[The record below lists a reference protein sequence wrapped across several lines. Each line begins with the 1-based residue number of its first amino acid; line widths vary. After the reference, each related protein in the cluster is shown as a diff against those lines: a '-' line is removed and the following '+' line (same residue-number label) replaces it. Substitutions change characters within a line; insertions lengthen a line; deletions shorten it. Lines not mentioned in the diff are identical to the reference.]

1 MSEINAR
8 KVPARTRGRAD
19 TRASVLIYRSPSRLC
34 ETERSASDRDDGFI
48 AEKNRSN
55 PTRRAVIPTKSIGDR
70 WQREGGGRG
79 KTQREDRLITLIIA
93 RHPRDGPL
101 RGTGASAPSD
111 RKHTSVNRC
120 RRLTFSRDTRKP
132 RSLALFGSRVSRLFR
147 NFVYRAFLPGRI
159 GRQAAR
165 RASPK

>member
-70 WQREGGGRG
+70 WQREGGGGER
-79 KTQREDRLITLIIA
+79 
-93 RHPRDGPL
+93 
-101 RGTGASAPSD
+101 
-111 RKHTSVNRC
+111 RK
-120 RRLTFSRDTRKP
+120 
-132 RSLALFGSRVSRLFR
+132 
-147 NFVYRAFLPGRI
+147 GRI
-159 GRQAAR
+159 A
-165 RASPK
+165 

>member
-70 WQREGGGRG
+70 WQREGGAG
-79 KTQREDRLITLIIA
+79 KDAKGGSLDHANNRATSA
-93 RHPRDGPL
+93 RRSST
-101 RGTGASAPSD
+101 R
-111 RKHTSVNRC
+111 NRC
-120 RRLTFSRDTRKP
+120 IRAERQEAHVCE
-132 RSLALFGSRVSRLFR
+132 SLPAVDF
-147 NFVYRAFLPGRI
+147 
-159 GRQAAR
+159 
-165 RASPK
+165 